1 MTGLTP
7 PPRKRRRSRRGRG
20 DGQPRQPQLTS
31 VPTSRAAYAAT
42 REWLIE
48 RHGLVCAYCG
58 RSWKADD
65 ITLDHVAP
73 RRGRS
78 AYDRR
83 DNLVLACKPCNAAKA
98 DMPLL
103 AFLFRNRM
111 RAVHFVRYADHL
123 SPMLLDL
130 VRPIA
135 VGMGF
140 EVVDADS
147 PYRDV
152 NWKEPAREVL
162 EAQVEQAMAAMD
174 AVFAEEEEAE
184 EDEDEGSPYAD

>member
-1 MTGLTP
+1 
-7 PPRKRRRSRRGRG
+7 
-20 DGQPRQPQLTS
+20 
-31 VPTSRAAYAAT
+31 
-42 REWLIE
+42 
-48 RHGLVCAYCG
+48 VCAYCG
-58 RSWKADD
+58 RSYKADD
-65 ITLDHVAP
+65 MTLDHVAP

-111 RAVHFVRYADHL
+111 RAVYFVRYADHL
-123 SPMLLDL
+123 SPMLLEL

-135 VGMGF
+135 AGMGV
-140 EVVDADS
+140 EIVDADS

-152 NWKEPAREVL
+152 NWKEPSREVL
-162 EAQVEQAMAAMD
+162 EAQVEEAMAAMD
-174 AVFAEEEEAE
+174 GMYGD
-184 EDEDEGSPYAD
+184 DEDVNPYAD

>member
-1 MTGLTP
+1 M
-7 PPRKRRRSRRGRG
+7 
-20 DGQPRQPQLTS
+20 
-31 VPTSRAAYAAT
+31 
-42 REWLIE
+42 
-48 RHGLVCAYCG
+48 
-58 RSWKADD
+58 
-65 ITLDHVAP
+65 AP

-83 DNLVLACKPCNAAKA
+83 DNLVLACKQCNAAKA

-103 AFLFRNRM
+103 AFLFRNRA

-135 VGMGF
+135 IGMGF
-140 EVVDADS
+140 EVVEADS

-152 NWKEPAREVL
+152 NWKEPSREVL

-174 AVFAEEEEAE
+174 AVFGD
-184 EDEDEGSPYAD
+184 DEDVNPYAD